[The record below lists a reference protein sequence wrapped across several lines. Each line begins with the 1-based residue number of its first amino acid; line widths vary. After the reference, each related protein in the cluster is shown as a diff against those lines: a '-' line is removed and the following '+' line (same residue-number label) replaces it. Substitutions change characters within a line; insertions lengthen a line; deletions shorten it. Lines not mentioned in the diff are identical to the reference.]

1 MADIQSI
8 GLIELSSVA
17 TATGRGHDA
26 EGRAIQLLLARSICS
41 GKFLIVVAG
50 DVTSVTAAVQAGA
63 AAAGA
68 SLIER
73 RQIARVHPSV
83 LQAISQSV
91 DIDPKQLRSIGV
103 IETFSAASIIEVAD
117 AAVKSANVTL
127 LRVHLAMALGGKGFV
142 LMAGDV
148 SSVQAAVEA
157 GSKVAAEEGM
167 LVAPRRDSRAI
178 AKSFSATTSE
188 PRWLSRELLVI
199 RSPFILLL
207 FSPSPCHP
215 PWRRIGA

>member
-1 MADIQSI
+1 MNGAAKAAPLQKLPTRREKEGAKTVSEIKSI

-17 TATGRGHDA
+17 TGFQVEDTMLKAGDI
-26 EGRAIQLLLARSICS
+26 ELLLARSICS

-50 DVTSVTAAVQAGA
+50 DVTSVQAALLAGA

-83 LQAISQSV
+83 LSAISNAV
-91 DIDPKQLRSIGV
+91 DVDPAELRSIGV

-148 SSVQAAVEA
+148 SSVQAAVAA
-157 GSKVAAEEGM
+157 GAKVAGDDGM
-167 LVAPRRDSRAI
+167 LVGKGVIAAP
-178 AKSFSATTSE
+178 
-188 PRWLSRELLVI
+188 SRELFKEYI
-199 RSPFILLL
+199 
-207 FSPSPCHP
+207 
-215 PWRRIGA
+215 

>member
-1 MADIQSI
+1 MNGAAKAAPLQKLPTRREKEGAKTVSEIKSI

-17 TATGRGHDA
+17 TGFQVEDTMLKAGDI
-26 EGRAIQLLLARSICS
+26 ELLLARSICS

-50 DVTSVTAAVQAGA
+50 DVTSVQAALLAGA

-83 LQAISQSV
+83 LSAISNAV
-91 DIDPKQLRSIGV
+91 DVDPAELRSIGV

-148 SSVQAAVEA
+148 SSVQAAVAA
-157 GSKVAAEEGM
+157 GAKVAGEDGM
-167 LVAPRRDSRAI
+167 LVGKGVIPAP
-178 AKSFSATTSE
+178 
-188 PRWLSRELLVI
+188 SRELFREYI
-199 RSPFILLL
+199 
-207 FSPSPCHP
+207 
-215 PWRRIGA
+215 

>member
-17 TATGRGHDA
+17 TGYQVEDVMIKAATVK
-26 EGRAIQLLLARSICS
+26 LLLARSICS
-41 GKFLIVVAG
+41 GKFLIAISG
-50 DVTSVTAAVQAGA
+50 DVSSVTTAIEAGG

-73 RQIARVHPSV
+73 RQLSRVHPSV

-91 DIDPKQLRSIGV
+91 EIDPKDLRSIGV
-103 IETFSAASIIEVAD
+103 IETFSAASIIDAAD

-142 LMAGDV
+142 MMAGDV
-148 SSVQAAVEA
+148 SSVQAAVAA
-157 GSKVAAEEGM
+157 GSKAAAEEGM
-167 LVAPRRDSRAI
+167 LVARGVIPAPSEELFRDYI
-178 AKSFSATTSE
+178 
-188 PRWLSRELLVI
+188 
-199 RSPFILLL
+199 
-207 FSPSPCHP
+207 
-215 PWRRIGA
+215 

>member
-1 MADIQSI
+1 MSDIQSI

-17 TATGRGHDA
+17 TGYQVEDVMLKAA
-26 EGRAIQLLLARSICS
+26 KVQVLMARSICS
-41 GKFLIVVAG
+41 GKFLIAIAGYVA
-50 DVTSVTAAVQAGA
+50 SVTTAVEAGG

-91 DIDPKQLRSIGV
+91 EINPKDLRSIGI
-103 IETFSAASIIEVAD
+103 IETFSASSIIDAAD

-127 LRVHLAMALGGKGFV
+127 LKVHLAMALGGKGFV
-142 LMAGDV
+142 MMAGDV

-157 GSKVAAEEGM
+157 GSKAAAEEGM
-167 LVAPRRDSRAI
+167 LVARGVIPAPSEELFRDYI
-178 AKSFSATTSE
+178 
-188 PRWLSRELLVI
+188 
-199 RSPFILLL
+199 
-207 FSPSPCHP
+207 
-215 PWRRIGA
+215 